1 MSSDASARSRCG
13 YTAGVPRGAYN
24 GARDELAIRLPA
36 GILRTSYLVA
46 LPDRKKLQ
54 PLRVPMVHQRPD
66 PCDPVAAQLWV
77 ALDQSPGPSLGL

>member
-1 MSSDASARSRCG
+1 MSSNASARSRCG

-24 GARDELAIRLPA
+24 GPRDELAIRLPA

-66 PCDPVAAQLWV
+66 PCDPVAAQLGV